1 MRIESAFSAGHL
13 IAEMAND
20 IWQSKHRLLSKEKPF
35 IYLAYRLS
43 VTDMDKDTDYNFYVH
58 FVVKKDRW
66 WATIND
72 DAPFALD
79 DPDSLINFR
88 DESDNWDTQI
98 TSWRHYAFSDL
109 LSDAVQKKIEAIT
122 ADMSRPG
129 EPYLWSTFPIED
141 TPRFSEDAMMGTLS
155 VFDHMAAMAS

>member
-1 MRIESAFSAGHL
+1 MRINSAFEAGNL

-20 IWQSKHRLLSKEKPF
+20 IWQKKHKLLSDEKPF

-43 VTDMDKDTDYNFYVH
+43 VSDYETDRDYNFYVH

-72 DAPFALD
+72 DAPFMMED
-79 DPDSLINFR
+79 VDSLIGFD
-88 DESDNWDTQI
+88 DEPELWDTKM

-109 LSDAVQKKIEAIT
+109 MSKAVEKKINDIT
-122 ADMSRPG
+122 ADMERPG
-129 EPYLWSTFPIED
+129 EPYLWDTFPLEE
-141 TPRFSEDAMMGTLS
+141 TPRFSEEAMHGTRSIFDAIA
-155 VFDHMAAMAS
+155 DMAS